1 MYLFIWMENVLPV
14 AALLSTTAAHKHFIS
29 KVKWI
34 NPPAVLKAV
43 RAGTGGRTFSMTDD
57 Q

>member
-1 MYLFIWMENVLPV
+1 MENVLPV
-14 AALLSTTAAHKHFIS
+14 AALLAPLPHIKHFIS

-34 NPPAVLKAV
+34 NLRFV
-43 RAGTGGRTFSMTDD
+43 REREEELSMTDD